1 MRLCR
6 TAPCVSHPRDLALLV
21 RKSELAAALKANRS
35 PGVRPTGKRDAV
47 KRSWAWLRT
56 VAVLTA
62 SQRSLLCLSLALM
75 FVARL
80 ASLVL
85 PASSR
90 FLIDNV
96 LHGGQHWVLLPLV
109 GAIAGATLVQA
120 TAEYFRTRLS
130 ARANENLVAELKV
143 QLHHHITQLGLRDYE
158 ESASGLW
165 HSRITNDLEGIR
177 NLLGPGLVESAGSI
191 LTVLV
196 TLAILVYISPQLTA
210 VVVVCAGLFA
220 LAVLRLIRIMRPIL
234 IERMQ
239 MQGELGSFLAESL
252 RGMRV
257 VKAYSAES
265 RMQAAFEQR
274 VRRLSSNLLRSAD
287 LHATVAFLTTLLSG
301 LVIALLTYLASRAV
315 LASGMSIGTVVA
327 YFVFVGFLVPPL
339 IQLTRAGAQFT
350 DAMAILE
357 RTREVLELPAEPQS
371 GRRSRDLTRCDGEI
385 AFEDVSFTYGG
396 TEPALL
402 NVSFNALPGTITAL
416 VGSSGAGKS
425 TIINLQSYRRLLG
438 IVLQEGMVFDGTIYE
453 NVLFGCPQAS
463 REDVLAA
470 CRAAYVDAFV
480 CRLPSGY
487 ETRIGENG
495 VKLSAGERQRIAI
508 ARAIIADPRVLIL
521 DEATSSLDMESELL
535 VQRALRGLMAGRT
548 TFIAAHRLSTVQCAD
563 QILVVDGKR
572 VVERGRH
579 EALWAK
585 QGRYRQMMQAANDA
599 ALAPIAS
606 APDGGNSIQAI
617 ALASDYVQEPTV

>member
-1 MRLCR
+1 M
-6 TAPCVSHPRDLALLV
+6 
-21 RKSELAAALKANRS
+21 
-35 PGVRPTGKRDAV
+35 

-143 QLHHHITQLGLRDYE
+143 QLHRHITQLGLRDYE

-385 AFEDVSFTYGG
+385 AFEDVSFTYDG

-402 NVSFNALPGTITAL
+402 NVSFNALPGTINAL

-425 TIINLQSYRRLLG
+425 TIINLIAGFYEPTSGRITVDGTDLTTITLQSYRRLLG

-606 APDGGNSIQAI
+606 APDGDNSIQAA